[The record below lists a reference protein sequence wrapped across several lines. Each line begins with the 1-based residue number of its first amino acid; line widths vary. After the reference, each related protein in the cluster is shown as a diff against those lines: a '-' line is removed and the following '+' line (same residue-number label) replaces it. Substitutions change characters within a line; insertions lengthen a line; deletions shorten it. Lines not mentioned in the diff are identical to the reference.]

1 MSYSKKKGDLG
12 KVYRAETKYIDKDTK
27 KHRNYVVTKQK
38 GDNVGVSKLKSI
50 KKFSEDGKNADPY
63 LVEINSSRYCLPKRT
78 GVDSQVFE
86 RNRITGKKLSLKDN
100 RVFSQDSE
108 FTLGSHDWSRVQS
121 HTNKRRKKR
130 DKN

>member
-1 MSYSKKKGDLG
+1 MG
-12 KVYRAETKYIDKDTK
+12 KVYRVETKYIDKDTK

-50 KKFSEDGKNADPY
+50 KKFTEDGKNNDPY
-63 LVEINSSRYCLPKRT
+63 LKEINSSRYGLSKRT

-86 RNRITGKKLSLKDN
+86 RNRLTGKKLSVKDKK
-100 RVFSQDSE
+100 VFSQKEE

-121 HTNKRRKKR
+121 HINRRTKKR
-130 DKN
+130 DKK